1 MKINYNN
8 WSTKIFEGFYES
20 NLYNSDSLYWITQT
34 DREEGYLKENEEYD
48 IDFEKFT
55 DSVAKFAV
63 EELKEVINQN
73 DNIIKSMKYKRLY
86 SPRYYNFETDSLL
99 IDIDVNIKNLKNYCF
114 RIHKNDFNQYLK
126 DNFTSYDGF
135 ISFIENNIC
144 TFKEQYKTDKNKCL
158 NVMIEY
164 YLLTCI
170 YDTFNLS
177 NIDNYY
183 ETIYHNNLYETA
195 RECIYEHIYKTKIA
209 A

>member
-34 DREEGYLKENEEYD
+34 DREEG
-48 IDFEKFT
+48 
-55 DSVAKFAV
+55 
-63 EELKEVINQN
+63 
-73 DNIIKSMKYKRLY
+73 
-86 SPRYYNFETDSLL
+86 
-99 IDIDVNIKNLKNYCF
+99 
-114 RIHKNDFNQYLK
+114 YLK

-195 RECIYEHIYKTKIA
+195 RECIYEHIYKTKVA